1 LLLGFLLGGTVGG
14 VMLGGLLDRSPTW
27 SLRAALP
34 GPVHAVGSHG
44 DTLLVAAGE
53 AGLYRVGPGTDEV
66 THLFTPRK
74 ARATDVLVA
83 DGKAY
88 VLAHNESARQY
99 DLHAIDADSG
109 EFIRSRALGSSVK
122 DLPGLLAKRKLVVV
136 EGAQVRIINRDT
148 SQIYDRVVV
157 TGGILG
163 AAHLGRERLY
173 VSRRFEGGLAIIDI
187 TKPELIE
194 VIETEQWLVDVAAA
208 HGKAY
213 VTTRKD
219 GLAVI
224 DLETKSFT
232 PIEASDVLVT
242 RQGNVFALEAESLRE
257 LDPLSGPG
265 RRVPLPKSLQAELI
279 GAGAFLV
286 SVEDGH
292 ALIACGNRVLA
303 LDWPVKETEPDR
315 VARAQ

>member
-1 LLLGFLLGGTVGG
+1 MGFLLGGTFGG
-14 VMLGGLLDRSPTW
+14 VMLGGFLDRGPTW

-34 GPVHAVGSHG
+34 GPVHAVAPHG

-66 THLFTPRK
+66 TLLLAPRK
-74 ARATDVLVA
+74 AQATDVLVA

-109 EFIRSRALGSSVK
+109 EFIRSRALGSSVT
-122 DLPGLLAKRKLVVV
+122 DLPGLLAKRRLVVV

-163 AAHLGRERLY
+163 GAHLDRERLY
-173 VSRRFEGGLAIIDI
+173 VSRRFDGGLAVIDI
-187 TKPELIE
+187 NKPELTE
-194 VIETEQWLVDVAAA
+194 LIETEQWLVDVEAA

-213 VTTRKD
+213 VTTRKS

-232 PIEASDVLVT
+232 PIEATDVLVT
-242 RQGNVFALEAESLRE
+242 RQGNVFALEAEALCE

-265 RRVPLPKSLQAELI
+265 RRVPLPKSLQAELD
-279 GAGAFLV
+279 GVGAFLV

-292 ALIACGNRVLA
+292 ALIACGNRLLA
-303 LDWPVKETEPDR
+303 LDWPVKKAAPDR